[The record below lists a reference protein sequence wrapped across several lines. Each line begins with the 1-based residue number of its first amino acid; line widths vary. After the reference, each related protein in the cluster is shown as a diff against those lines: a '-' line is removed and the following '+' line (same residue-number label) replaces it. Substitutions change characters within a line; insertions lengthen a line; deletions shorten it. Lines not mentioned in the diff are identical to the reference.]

1 MVLPPGRKPLTDR
14 DMVDLLHNMATA
26 FSRNKLLDEDA
37 INQTA
42 ARFEQLVEF
51 EIESLDPAERSWY
64 YDGDGTRRPKSQE
77 DE

>member
-64 YDGDGTRRPKSQE
+64 YDGDGTKRPKSQE